1 VSAPTRTQVLV
12 LAKAPRPGRVKTRL
26 CPPCTPEQAAR
37 VAAAALRDTLDAV
50 DRMAAA
56 SRRVLVVEGLG
67 DETVVDA
74 PVWPRPGWEACDQ
87 RGAALADRIANAF
100 ADTARPGLATLLIGM
115 DTPQV
120 TGELLSRCAAGL
132 DRGDAVLGPARDG
145 GWWLLALR
153 DSAMA
158 TALRAVPTSRPDT
171 GALTWA
177 ALEHRGVIAG
187 RAPVLRD
194 VDTAADARWVAA
206 RCPANSRFATAVA
219 RHIPGTT
226 A

>member
-1 VSAPTRTQVLV
+1 VLV

-26 CPPCTPEQAAR
+26 CPPCTPEQAAH
-37 VAAAALRDTLDAV
+37 VASAALRDTLDAV
-50 DRMAAA
+50 DRMARAA
-56 SRRVLVVEGLG
+56 RRVLVVEGLA
-67 DETVVDA
+67 DETTVDGLL
-74 PVWPRPGWEACDQ
+74 WPRPGWEVCDQ
-87 RGAALADRIANAF
+87 RGSALGERIANAF
-100 ADTARPGLATLLIGM
+100 ADTAERGLASLLIGM

-120 TGELLSRCAAGL
+120 TGQLLSRCAAGL

-153 DSAMA
+153 DPAMA
-158 TALRAVPTSRPDT
+158 TALRTVPTSQPDT
-171 GALTWA
+171 GALTRA
-177 ALEHRGVIAG
+177 ALVHRGAVTG

-206 RCPANSRFATAVA
+206 RCPAGSRFATAVA
-219 RHIPGTT
+219 RHVPGAT